1 MRQIVDQARRV
12 AKRSRRKKII
22 GDDVNAVLEDRNER
36 PLMVE
41 DYKPKKR
48 LEMGNETIFYEE
60 SPIIKVPKNGS
71 EMRNAHF
78 LCLIQN
84 SDPNSRATPGSAHF
98 DHSYLRHFF
107 SLRRMC

>member
-36 PLMVE
+36 PLMVD

-48 LEMGNETIFYEE
+48 LEMDNETIFFEE
-60 SPIIKVPKNGS
+60 SSIIKVPKSGS
-71 EMRNAHF
+71 EIQVQNVLYF
-78 LCLIQN
+78 LA
-84 SDPNSRATPGSAHF
+84 RKFGSK
-98 DHSYLRHFF
+98 
-107 SLRRMC
+107 

>member
-36 PLMVE
+36 PLMVD

-60 SPIIKVPKNGS
+60 SSIIKVPKNGS
-71 EMRNAHF
+71 E
-78 LCLIQN
+78 IQVQTVLNLPWLEN
-84 SDPNSRATPGSAHF
+84 SGQNNSPKN
-98 DHSYLRHFF
+98 Y
-107 SLRRMC
+107 